1 MKSKKD
7 ELEFDVMP
15 APGNLGPGK
24 IFDGQPPKQTPK
36 LRYWL
41 IFGIVVLLGVLS
53 YLVYA
58 KYFAQTPEDAKVPD
72 ITVNRPAGN
81 ADSDKDGLT
90 DAEETRFATN
100 PAKAD
105 TDGDGLAD
113 GDEVNIYGSD
123 PLLYDTDSDTFDDG
137 REIARGF
144 SPLTDSKG
152 AAQAAE
158 LKKWADG
165 ITKFGLH
172 EPTPTTL
179 KLKAAASEAESGT
192 TYENKKFGYAIAI
205 PTVLAVREG
214 TEGRSVGVYVKDTIP
229 DPDIDFDPITL
240 TAAVKVAGQTLQE
253 WVATQYPPGDES
265 RIFSEIEVNSLK
277 GQQIRGIIG
286 EECAANKTFFAKG
299 ESVFIITLRCND
311 LASFV
316 ELYDQIVQS
325 FKFQ

>member
-15 APGNLGPGK
+15 EVGNVGSGK
-24 IFDGQPPKQTPK
+24 IFDKQRPKKASK
-36 LRYWL
+36 LKYWL
-41 IFGIVVLLGVLS
+41 FLGTIAGLAGIS

-58 KYFAQTPEDAKVPD
+58 IFFAQTVRDKKLPD
-72 ITVNRPAGN
+72 ITMDEPTRNS
-81 ADSDKDGLT
+81 DSEQDGLT
-90 DAEETRFATN
+90 DQEEARSATN

-137 REIARGF
+137 REVARKF
-144 SPLTDSKG
+144 SPLTNSRDP
-152 AAQAAE
+152 ADAIE
-158 LKKWADG
+158 LKKWTDG
-165 ITKFGLH
+165 IAKFGLH

-179 KLKAAASEAESGT
+179 KLKAAISEAESGT
-192 TYENKKFGYAIAI
+192 SYENKKFGYAIAI

-214 TEGRSVGVYVKDTIP
+214 TEGRSVGVYVKDTTP

-240 TAAVKVAGQTLQE
+240 TAAVKVTGQTLQE

-265 RIFSEIEVNSLK
+265 KIFSEIEVNSLK
-277 GQQIRGIIG
+277 GQQIRGIMG